1 MSILKSP
8 WGRGIGFGLSLAVC
22 MGFWATSFA
31 DIVHFANGNSVRG
44 KLDRL
49 TGDIIEFRHS
59 KHLFGNLDYFK
70 RIQLTDRHDV
80 VETHDGQKYFGE
92 IIYLDDF
99 ILEIQTGSGSVRIN
113 RLRLTNLVL
122 GSPLQSPNVP
132 PMSQIPAHPG
142 GMPPEPPTSYNPD
155 EPSVRTV
162 PMTTISHTS
171 QNPNNSEDEDAI
183 PAVDSG
189 PLK

>member
-8 WGRGIGFGLSLAVC
+8 WGRGIGFGLSMAVC

-49 TGDIIEFRHS
+49 TGDIIEFRRS

-99 ILEIQTGSGSVRIN
+99 MIEIQTGSGSVRIN
-113 RLRLTNLVL
+113 RIRLTNVVL
-122 GSPLQSPNVP
+122 GSPLQAPNVP
-132 PMSQIPAHPG
+132 SMSQVPVRSG
-142 GMPPEPPTSYNPD
+142 GMPPEPPTSSTTE

-171 QNPNNSEDEDAI
+171 QSTSNEDEDAI